1 MVNRAMAGQAM
12 KTKNK
17 AAHDPSTF
25 AKPGAVSTGG
35 KTNYLYM
42 RLREQGEYVTYLQG
56 LLETQRIPYKKAH
69 R

>member
-1 MVNRAMAGQAM
+1 MAGQAM

-25 AKPGAVSTGG
+25 AKPGVVSTGG